1 MLKKLILTSI
11 ATVTL
16 SNVFAQ
22 DKNTIYMEGM
32 GSAILYSLNYERSI
46 SDKFSLRVGFSSVPL
61 PLTDD
66 DGMGEDVTFTI
77 IPIMANYLIGGGNH
91 KLAISGGVLQVSASA
106 EIGDDD
112 YALASG
118 MLAAAGVGYRYQ
130 RSAGGFFFNASLGLA
145 PIPGWPGFAF
155 GWTF

>member
-1 MLKKLILTSI
+1 MLKKLILTGI

-91 KLAISGGVLQVSASA
+91 KLAISGGVLQVSVSA

-118 MLAAAGVGYRYQ
+118 MIPTYGVGYRYH
-130 RSAGGFFFNASLGLA
+130 RSSGGFFFNASVGFA
-145 PIPGWPGFAF
+145 PVVMPGVAF